1 MKKLLV
7 ITTLLFFCC
16 KVLFAASITVELTQ
30 LNNLYKEGAITK
42 NIAEAIENNL
52 GLPIEIAMIIA
63 IVIIC
68 YIFYALTK

>member
-1 MKKLLV
+1 MV
-7 ITTLLFFCC
+7 
-16 KVLFAASITVELTQ
+16 
-30 LNNLYKEGAITK
+30 GAIIK

-63 IVIIC
+63 IAIFC

>member
-1 MKKLLV
+1 MRKIFILATV
-7 ITTLLFFCC
+7 LFFCS
-16 KVLFAASITVELTQ
+16 KVLFAASITEELTQ